1 MSEGRSVYKRKNSKF
16 LLILQ
21 KLARIGRYLRFYL
34 YLCGKNIKVGIMIE
48 LPPKIDR
55 KTLVNALM
63 KGCDV
68 EIAPLVDKVNADY
81 EYWDKVK
88 YKTLPEGYTPQ
99 MLWAHVK
106 ALRLRGMMTVWEK
119 YGINLCITSQMQR
132 MCHDFDMKF
141 GVFWEDGNDA
151 QSPEKRYY
159 LSSSLMEEAIYSSK
173 MEGASTTRVVAKEML
188 RKKKS
193 PQNKAQQMIAN
204 NYATIQY
211 IVDHKDD
218 PLSEERLLYIHRLMT
233 EKTLDNPEYSGRF
246 RTNDNVVVAD
256 MIEGD
261 VVYTPP
267 TFKEIPEFVETLCD
281 FFNNDNQSTFIH
293 PIIKGII
300 VHFMLAYMHPFVDGN
315 GRTARALFYWYM
327 LKENYKLTEYMSISR
342 VISKS
347 KASYEKAFRYTEND
361 GNDMGYFVAYNL
373 RALEISF
380 QQLRDYIL
388 RKQKEK
394 KAASTFMIA
403 GNINQ
408 RQAIILQR
416 LTDESETVFTVRDA
430 QELFS
435 VSSMTARKDLSD
447 LVQQGYLEEI
457 AINKVTRGYILAPLK
472 SPHNA

>member
-1 MSEGRSVYKRKNSKF
+1 
-16 LLILQ
+16 
-21 KLARIGRYLRFYL
+21 
-34 YLCGKNIKVGIMIE
+34 MIE
-48 LPPKIDR
+48 LPPKIE
-55 KTLVNALM
+55 KKVYVNALL
-63 KGCDV
+63 KGIDT
-68 EIAPLVDKVNADY
+68 EIAPLVDKINSDY

-88 YKTLPEGYTPQ
+88 YKPLPEGYTPQ
-99 MLWAHVK
+99 MLWASVK
-106 ALRLRGMMTVWEK
+106 ASRLKGTMTVWNK
-119 YGINLCITSQMQR
+119 YGINLCVTSKMLR
-132 MCHDFDMKF
+132 MCHEFDMKF
-141 GVFWEDGNDA
+141 GSFWEADNDT
-151 QSPEKRYY
+151 QSPEKKYY

-211 IVDHKDD
+211 IVEHKDE
-218 PLSEERLLYIHRLMT
+218 PLTEESLLYVHRLMT
-233 EKTLDNPEYSGRF
+233 EKTLDNPVDAGRF
-246 RTNDNVVVAD
+246 RTNDKVVVAD
-256 MIEGD
+256 MVEGYI
-261 VVYTPP
+261 VYTPP
-267 TFKEIPEFVETLCD
+267 SCTDIPEFVETLCD
-281 FFNNDNQSTFIH
+281 FFNNDNPRTFIH

-300 VHFMLAYMHPFVDGN
+300 IHFMLAYMHPFVDGN

-380 QQLRDYIL
+380 QQLRDYIQ
-388 RKQKEK
+388 RKQQEK
-394 KAASTFMIA
+394 KAANAFMLA

-408 RQAIILQR
+408 RQALVLQR
-416 LTDESETVFTVRDA
+416 LTEEPDTIMTVKDV

-435 VSSMTARKDLSD
+435 VSSMTARKDLTD
-447 LVQQGYLEEI
+447 LVEQGYLTEI
-457 AINKVTRGYILAPLK
+457 AINKVTRGYIK
-472 SPHNA
+472 MQKG